1 MSELLKMIEMVM
13 NFTVTKSR
21 ETSTQLLITARKLIL
36 LALMAL
42 GAMMLFCVGIVIVVA
57 DLARQVE
64 NPMIIGIVLS
74 LSSAII
80 LLICFQK
87 RSWVKTKPV
96 AVDSGPKVTSP
107 IETALA
113 LLITDIVSE
122 RQTKRNETN
131 P

>member
-1 MSELLKMIEMVM
+1 MSEILKMIEMVM
-13 NFTVTKSR
+13 NFTVSKSR
-21 ETSTQLLITARKLIL
+21 DTSAQLLITARKLIL
-36 LALMAL
+36 LALLAL
-42 GAMMLFCVGIVIVVA
+42 GAMTLFCVGIVIVVA

-74 LSSAII
+74 LSSAIV

-87 RSWVKTKPV
+87 KSWIKTKPV
-96 AVDSGPKVTSP
+96 SVDQGPKIPSP

-122 RQTKRNETN
+122 RQTKRNETTL
-131 P
+131 

>member
-13 NFTVTKSR
+13 NFTVSKSR
-21 ETSTQLLITARKLIL
+21 DTSAQLLITARKLIL
-36 LALMAL
+36 LALLAL
-42 GAMMLFCVGIVIVVA
+42 GAMTLFCVGIVIVVA

-74 LSSAII
+74 LSSAIV

-87 RSWVKTKPV
+87 KSWIKTKPV
-96 AVDSGPKVTSP
+96 IIDQGPKIPSP

-122 RQTKRNETN
+122 RQTKRNETS